1 MAKQWTAERMMDDVI
16 KRNGFEAE
24 VTIWFCEKAEQFN
37 NFELSATEL
46 IYFYNVAM
54 NQKKLKKGVDNS
66 TGMW

>member
-46 IYFYNVAM
+46 IYFYKVAM
-54 NQKKLKKGVDNS
+54 NQKDKYH
-66 TGMW
+66 